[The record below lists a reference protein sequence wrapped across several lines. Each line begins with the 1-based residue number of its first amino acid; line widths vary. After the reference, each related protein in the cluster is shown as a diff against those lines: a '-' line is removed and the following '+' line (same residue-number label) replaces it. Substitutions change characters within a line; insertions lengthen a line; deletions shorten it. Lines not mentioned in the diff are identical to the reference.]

1 MLTSLHAFVS
11 EVLSATQVYL
21 VESDTGWEVQSTV
34 VPLPSW
40 GFAIERQI
48 LTSLQALA
56 PSLVSSLATQVW
68 VFWLAVFTG

>member
-1 MLTSLHAFVS
+1 MQACVS
-11 EVLSATQVYL
+11 EALSVTQIYL
-21 VESDTGWEVQSTV
+21 VESDTGWEVQSIV
-34 VPLPSW
+34 VPLPGS
-40 GFAIERQI
+40 GCAIERQI

>member
-1 MLTSLHAFVS
+1 MQAYVS
-11 EVLSATQVYL
+11 EALSVTQIYL
-21 VESDTGWEVQSTV
+21 VESDTGWEVQSIV
-34 VPLPSW
+34 VPLPSS
-40 GFAIERQI
+40 GCAIERQI